1 MKSVFKWSKR
11 FLALIAISICIWG
24 ICACSSNKNDGLEQ
38 DYMDYYSD
46 KIDGRVFTTS
56 QGTEIVVCALDKQD
70 VYAPRVILS
79 VFIGNTDTQ
88 AKTYDWISL
97 SADERKDD
105 LRECGDMVVEYAKAK
120 KWSNNY
126 YLYITVKEIYGDCQ
140 VVYDY
145 ESDTIWIP
153 NAEPIYEEM
162 YEKFGTF
169 LEKTVAETQDG
180 IDFLIS
186 NNLAYMKHNEV
197 EFKKISSYD
206 VYVHEDKFS
215 SYDKDQSTAY

>member
-1 MKSVFKWSKR
+1 
-11 FLALIAISICIWG
+11 
-24 ICACSSNKNDGLEQ
+24 
-38 DYMDYYSD
+38 
-46 KIDGRVFTTS
+46 
-56 QGTEIVVCALDKQD
+56 
-70 VYAPRVILS
+70 
-79 VFIGNTDTQ
+79 
-88 AKTYDWISL
+88 
-97 SADERKDD
+97 
-105 LRECGDMVVEYAKAK
+105 
-120 KWSNNY
+120 
-126 YLYITVKEIYGDCQ
+126 
-140 VVYDY
+140 
-145 ESDTIWIP
+145 
-153 NAEPIYEEM
+153 M